1 MDWSE
6 QVCIV
11 AADSLKHRAVK
22 DERTLVELW
31 CRAREGHSVLLLVR
45 GLRPFL
51 EISLP
56 GKSFEL
62 PDDIEQ
68 RLAVVTS
75 IKEVAKIHDP
85 VTKFTEL
92 GDKLHWKVEVGQPYD
107 VPKVRRLL
115 ESEWELSSGDILFFQ
130 RLLLDCD
137 LGPHISYAGEI
148 LWAGARAP
156 AGLLKSLPADRK
168 GEAARAESAAR
179 IREAGGR
186 GLYPVDVI
194 AVCDMGALS
203 AVQAFAAPLVTFSFD
218 LETSIEHG
226 TILCAAAVID
236 RPAAP
241 EAERRSTHTFQGD
254 EREIMAGLTRLVRES
269 DPDIITGY
277 NIDNFDLPKI
287 DSRAKSKCN
296 SSEPLDIAELAGW
309 GRVPCTEREVQ
320 HTRNRGAPLLAF
332 RRQTRKWDLRGRCVM
347 DAWWQAR
354 MTLRPKRETLRFVS
368 ELLFPDREE
377 LRKMDVDASRMDEEW
392 ADRPD
397 VVLEYCARDSLLP
410 IEILDAISATARKEA
425 LAAVAKVP
433 LNTAISGTTSQWLD
447 SLAIRLAD
455 RENVAVPMTRRGPR
469 SDAITGGYVHEV
481 EAGTHPWVAVLDF
494 KSMYPSIMIANNI
507 CYTTRIEDARGDTPE
522 DANLIHE
529 SPSGARFVDKQVKEG
544 LVPRLLVSLMEQ
556 RDIHKQG
563 MKEAKLA
570 DDAALTHFHD
580 QMQYAVKIL
589 MNSFYGVFASSF
601 YRFTHPDLG
610 SAITAWARA
619 NIKAIIRSL
628 EEEGHRVVYSDT
640 DSIFVSV
647 QVSEG
652 SPTKD
657 PRSDDST
664 SASAEDCKKWDAAVT
679 RLGEFGESLAERF
692 SVEGAE
698 LEFEKGLAVFFSH
711 GAKKRYVGRVV
722 LPEPELLIRGYEVRR
737 TDSFDLLTKTMMGV
751 FELIL
756 DGESDKATKY
766 VVDLIRKIKAG
777 DAEVADL
784 VISRS
789 CKGKVLRDGS
799 VDFEAVYSN
808 PNGLPYVRAA
818 RKRIERGLAFTP
830 GMKVSYIVTDASCS
844 PMEVEP
850 YLTPETGEQAP
861 PPDWSFYVSRI
872 ARAMGRITEAF
883 GWNENDL
890 IQGNRQSNLFLD
902 W

>member
-1 MDWSE
+1 MNWSE

-11 AADSLKHRAVK
+11 SADSLKHRGVK

-31 CRAREGHSVLLLVR
+31 CRAREGHSVLLLVS

-56 GKSFEL
+56 GKSHAL
-62 PDDIEQ
+62 PADIEE
-68 RLAVVTS
+68 RLAAVTS
-75 IKEVAKIHDP
+75 IREVTRIHDP
-85 VTKFTEL
+85 VDKFTEL
-92 GDKLHWKVEVGQPYD
+92 GDKPHWKVEVGQPYD
-107 VPKVRRLL
+107 VPKVRNKL
-115 ESEWELSSGDILFFQ
+115 EAEWELSSADIMFFQ

-137 LGPHISYAGEI
+137 LGPHISYDAEV
-148 LWAGARAP
+148 LWAGGRAP
-156 AGLLKSLPADRK
+156 TALLDSLPDDRK
-168 GEAARAESAAR
+168 GEDARADGASR

-186 GLYPVDVI
+186 GLYPVDVV
-194 AVCDMGALS
+194 AVCDMAALS
-203 AVQAFAAPLVTFSFD
+203 AVEAFAAPLVTFSFD

-241 EAERRSTHTFQGD
+241 EEERRSTHTFQGK

-287 DSRAKSKCN
+287 DSRAKNMSR
-296 SSEPLDIAELAGW
+296 SGAPLDRAELAGW
-309 GRVPCTEREVQ
+309 GRVPYTEKEVEW
-320 HTRNRGAPLLAF
+320 TRNRGAPLLAF
-332 RRQTRKWDLRGRCVM
+332 RRQNRKWNLRGRCIM

-377 LRKMDVDASRMDEEW
+377 LRKMDVDASKMDEEW
-392 ADRPD
+392 AARPD

-433 LNTAISGTTSQWLD
+433 LDTAISGTTSQWLD
-447 SLAIRLAD
+447 SLAIRQAD

-507 CYTTRIEDARGDTPE
+507 CYTTRIEDARGDAPE
-522 DANLIHE
+522 DANLINE
-529 SPSGARFVDKQVKEG
+529 APTGARFVDKQVREG

-556 RDIHKQG
+556 RDIHKLG

-570 DDAALTHFHD
+570 DDAALAHFHD
-580 QMQYAVKIL
+580 QMQFAVKIL

-601 YRFTHPDLG
+601 YRFTHADLG

-628 EEEGHRVVYSDT
+628 EEEGHQVVYSDT

-657 PRSDDST
+657 PRADGE
-664 SASAEDCKKWDAAVT
+664 SASKEDCEKWDAAVT

-737 TDSFDLLTKTMMGV
+737 TDSFDLLTKTMMDV

-766 VVDLIRKIKAG
+766 VVDLIRKVKAG
-777 DAEVADL
+777 EAEAADL

-789 CKGKVLRDGS
+789 CKGKVLPDGS
-799 VDFEAVYSN
+799 VDFSSVYSN
-808 PNGLPYVRAA
+808 PNGLPFVRAA
-818 RKRIERGLAFTP
+818 RKRIERGFAFTP
-830 GMKVSYIVTDASCS
+830 GMKVSYIVTNSSQS
-844 PMEVEP
+844 PMDVEP
-850 YLTPETGEQAP
+850 YLVSETGEDP
-861 PPDWSFYVSRI
+861 PLPDRSFYAARL

-883 GWNENDL
+883 GWSEDDL
-890 IQGNRQSNLFLD
+890 LQGNRQSSLFSD